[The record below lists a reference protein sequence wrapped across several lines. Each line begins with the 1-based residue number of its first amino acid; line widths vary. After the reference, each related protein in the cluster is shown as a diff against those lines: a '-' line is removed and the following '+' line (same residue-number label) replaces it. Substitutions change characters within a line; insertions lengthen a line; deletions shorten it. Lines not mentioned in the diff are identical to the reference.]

1 MNRAEKVVWTEGM
14 FLRPHHF
21 QQSEKYLLSTLRE
34 WGQSQRV
41 YTWGF
46 YDLEFDEALLRQ
58 GKLAL
63 SAASGCLP
71 DGTFFA
77 FSQPQHGPAPLDLP
91 ASVDRSKVV
100 LAIPTRRNGRE
111 AVAFQESQDSL
122 AR

>member
-1 MNRAEKVVWTEGM
+1 MGPVAAR
-14 FLRPHHF
+14 L
-21 QQSEKYLLSTLRE
+21 YL
-34 WGQSQRV
+34 
-41 YTWGF
+41 GF

-100 LAIPTRRNGRE
+100 LAIPARRNGRE

-122 AR
+122 ARYLAWEAEVEDDNARPWAAPRCSSANCVCG